1 MYTATG
7 TFPEDKGRG
16 EMKMRPRRY
25 RVYAVTFGLMA
36 LGVLSQWLLLTGHI
50 PFSRLV
56 RIHARS
62 GLEVPRGMGG
72 QRGAGSGGGGAD
84 TRTEICPRRPETL
97 TGGNF

>member
-72 QRGAGSGGGGAD
+72 QRGAGSGGRGGD
-84 TRTEICPRRPETL
+84 TNSGARPRRPAVPTRG
-97 TGGNF
+97 TF